1 MDKLTVEDF
10 KKMLRNALTC
20 ITERADE
27 FSQLD
32 AVLGDGDHG
41 TAIVQAMSAIV
52 ESADLMSCCKS
63 AVLPVLC

>member
-41 TAIVQAMSAIV
+41 TAIVQAMKKVRS
-52 ESADLMSCCKS
+52 LKTC
-63 AVLPVLC
+63 

>member
-52 ESADLMSCCKS
+52 ESAEKVRSLKH
-63 AVLPVLC
+63 VE

>member
-1 MDKLTVEDF
+1 MEKLTTDYFQRMIESAA
-10 KKMLRNALTC
+10 KN

-41 TAIVQAMSAIV
+41 EAISTAFQVIS
-52 ESADLMSCCKS
+52 
-63 AVLPVLC
+63 